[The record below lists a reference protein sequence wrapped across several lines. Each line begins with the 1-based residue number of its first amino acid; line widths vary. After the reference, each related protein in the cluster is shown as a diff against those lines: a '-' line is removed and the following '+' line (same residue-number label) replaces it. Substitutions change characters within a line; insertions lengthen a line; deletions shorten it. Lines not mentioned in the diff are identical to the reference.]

1 MFKLI
6 KKHARL
12 YQTKFSFGASSAL
25 ITNLGLIMGLDSGPN
40 AKFSIIAG
48 ILVIA
53 IADNISDSFG
63 IHMYQESECIERKEV
78 WFSTFTNFLTR
89 LIVSAIFIALV
100 YFLPMNIA
108 VISSLIYGL
117 LLLAFMSYLIAKDE
131 EINPFFAIAEHLGI
145 ALGVIVLS
153 ELVGKW
159 LMRLM
164 A

>member
-63 IHMYQESECIERKEV
+63 IHMYQESECIERSEV
-78 WFSTFTNFLTR
+78 WLSTATNFLTR
-89 LIVSAIFIALV
+89 VIVSAIFVLFIL
-100 YFLPMNIA
+100 FLPMRLA
-108 VISSLIYGL
+108 VIVSVTYGL

-131 EINPFFAIAEHLGI
+131 ETNPYLAISEHLAIALF
-145 ALGVIVLS
+145 VILLS
-153 ELVGKW
+153 EFVGRW
-159 LMRLM
+159 LARSI
-164 A
+164 